1 MKKNNADYLPDEGIY
16 KKYQHK
22 ETSDIFSRAAG
33 FAEFVKDGRSRGDDV
48 YSMPV
53 IEYRGGRALVD
64 GGSHY
69 GKKEVV
75 VMCSADY
82 LGLAH
87 HQDIIES
94 GINALK
100 EYGTN
105 VASVPIFGGRTSVHD
120 NFEKALAEF
129 LGTEDCVL
137 FPTGYAANI
146 GAIQAICT
154 ENDTVVLD
162 KLCHYS
168 VLDGIYL
175 SRAQKKTFLHSDT
188 TSLEKI
194 LSETRKNKK
203 SGGILIIVEGVYGI
217 DGDVTPLRE
226 ISRMAEKYGA
236 RIMIDEAH
244 GLGVIGK
251 TGRGASEYHHMEKTP
266 DIIVGSLSK
275 SLAAPGGFIACR
287 ADVADY
293 VRYFART
300 AVFSAGLQTVSAAV
314 AGSSLANIRENPALI
329 EKLQYNAG
337 YLREGLKNLSFM
349 NASVSQS
356 AIMSIIVGS
365 EDHLRNVS
373 RDLFINGVWAEALTY
388 PAVEPGQTRIR
399 FRVSTSHTKEDLDFI
414 LTKVKDVFVKE
425 DLI

>member
-1 MKKNNADYLPDEGIY
+1 MKNSNYLPDEGIY

-137 FPTGYAANI
+137 FPTGYAANM

-175 SRAQKKTFLHSDT
+175 SRAQKKTFLHSDAA
-188 TSLEKI
+188 SLEKI

-217 DGDVTPLRE
+217 DGEVTPLKE
-226 ISRMAEKYGA
+226 ISRLAEKYGA

-300 AVFSAGLQTVSAAV
+300 AVFSAGLQTASPAV
-314 AGSSLANIRENPALI
+314 AGAALRNIRENPALI
-329 EKLQYNAG
+329 EKLQHNAG
-337 YLREGLKNLSFM
+337 YLRHGLKNIGFM

-356 AIMSIIVGS
+356 AIMSIMVGS

-373 RDLFINGVWAEALTY
+373 RDLFINGIWAEALTY
-388 PAVEPGQTRIR
+388 PAVEPGQARIR
-399 FRVSTSHTKEDLDFI
+399 FRVSTAHTKEDLDFVLKKVAEI
-414 LTKVKDVFVKE
+414 LS
-425 DLI
+425 

>member
-1 MKKNNADYLPDEGIY
+1 MKKNNANYLPDEGIY

-64 GGSHY
+64 GGTHY

-87 HQDIIES
+87 HPDIIES

-100 EYGTN
+100 KYGTN
-105 VASVPIFGGRTSVHD
+105 VASVPIFGGRTSVHH
-120 NFEKALAEF
+120 NFEKELAGF
-129 LGTEDCVL
+129 LGTEDGVL
-137 FPTGYAANI
+137 FPTGYAANM

-168 VLDGIYL
+168 VLDGVYL
-175 SRAQKKTFLHSDT
+175 SRAQKKTFLHSDMA
-188 TSLEKI
+188 SLEKV

-203 SGGILIIVEGVYGI
+203 TGGILIIVEGVYGI

-251 TGRGASEYHHMEKTP
+251 TGRGASEYHHMKKTP

-287 ADVADY
+287 ADVVDY

-314 AGSSLANIRENPALI
+314 AGAALTNISENPALI
-329 EKLQYNAG
+329 EKLQHNAG
-337 YLREGLKNLSFM
+337 YLRDGLKNLGLM
-349 NASVSQS
+349 NASVSRS

-373 RDLFINGVWAEALTY
+373 RDLFIKGVWAEALTY
-388 PAVEPGQTRIR
+388 PAVEPGQARIR
-399 FRVSTSHTKEDLDFI
+399 FRVSTAHTREDLDFVLKKVADI
-414 LTKVKDVFVKE
+414 LS
-425 DLI
+425 